1 VSKFVLGEHES
12 VEVLADAI
20 YAAQVDKR
28 GRSYGGN
35 FADVE
40 LPADEVAFIFKF
52 LLTYLEF
59 LIVLCILCQHIP
71 VILFVHATFAVSILD
86 PVTIV
91 SVWSS
96 TYSFPQ
102 ICLGLL
108 ELQEVSKGRMLVIL

>member
-71 VILFVHATFAVSILD
+71 VILFVHATFAVSIYTRPCNYCFGLEFHLFL
-86 PVTIV
+86 
-91 SVWSS
+91 S
-96 TYSFPQ
+96 TNLS
-102 ICLGLL
+102 
-108 ELQEVSKGRMLVIL
+108 

>member
-1 VSKFVLGEHES
+1 VLKFVLGEHES

-52 LLTYLEF
+52 GL
-59 LIVLCILCQHIP
+59 HI
-71 VILFVHATFAVSILD
+71 
-86 PVTIV
+86 
-91 SVWSS
+91 WSS
-96 TYSFPQ
+96 
-102 ICLGLL
+102 LL
-108 ELQEVSKGRMLVIL
+108 CYAFYANISL